1 MPRRISPTYKKF
13 FNSSSIY
20 NKPIIAKFI
29 IYLMKDGKKSI
40 AENIL
45 YKTLNFIKTNLKKN
59 PLIILQK
66 AIHKAKPS
74 IGLVHLRQGGRAFQI
89 PKPLSPK
96 LKINLAIRWIIK
108 KAYERKEK
116 YTIYQKLALE
126 LLNASKNQG
135 KVIKLRN
142 ELHDSALKNR
152 GSLK

>member
-13 FNSSSIY
+13 FNASSIY

-45 YKTLNFIKTNLKKN
+45 YNTLNFIKNNLKKN

-74 IGLVHLRQGGRAFQI
+74 IGLIHLRQGGRAFQI

>member
-1 MPRRISPTYKKF
+1 MPRRISPTYKKL

-45 YKTLNFIKTNLKKN
+45 YNTFNFIKNNLKKN

-74 IGLVHLRQGGRAFQI
+74 IGLIHLRQGGRAFQI

-96 LKINLAIRWIIK
+96 LKINLAIRWLIK

-126 LLNASKNQG
+126 LLNTSKNQG

-152 GSLK
+152 GSLR